1 MLGAHE
7 NNNLLIERMRNM
19 NLCDPCLKTTKG
31 SYIPKQRR
39 ELEKNF
45 GKQAVTEV
53 FGKPTELE
61 ETEILLLETEE
72 SQIALLHKYD
82 NLIKATHKISVICLD
97 FFICNNVST
106 RCQEYIL
113 LKKGIPIPEIQSEFF
128 GEFFLQIHYLAL
140 EDKISVEQLKAMKA
154 QLEKG
159 EENQAELVALDFL
172 ANLVL
177 VSLRRILEEV
187 KEELDQ

>member
-53 FGKPTELE
+53 FGQPTELE
-61 ETEILLLETEE
+61 EIEILFLETQEPK
-72 SQIALLHKYD
+72 ITLLSKYD
-82 NLIKATHKISVICLD
+82 NLLKIAHKISVICLD
-97 FFICNNVST
+97 FSSYNNVAT

-113 LKKGIPIPEIQSEFF
+113 LGKGIPIPQIHSEIF
-128 GEFFLQIHYLAL
+128 GEFFLQTHYLAL
-140 EDKISVEQLKAMKA
+140 ESEISVEQLEMVKAHLKSW
-154 QLEKG
+154 
-159 EENQAELVALDFL
+159 EENQVEVVALDFL

-187 KEELDQ
+187 KEELGQ